1 MIDFKDPSDLLV
13 KFQQLSAKDQMALL
27 HHLEKVASQKENI
40 SARKDFMDF
49 VKLMWPDFIL
59 GRHHQIIA
67 NAFQRIADGS
77 LKRLI
82 INLPPRHSKSELS
95 SFLFPAWFL
104 GLYPKKKVIQASN
117 NAELAVR
124 FGRKVRDLVDTPEY
138 QSVFP
143 GTKLSASSKANF
155 RWNTSAGGEYFA
167 VGTTGKITGRGAD
180 LYIID
185 DPHSEQEAVLALHDP
200 SIFDEVY
207 EWYTSGPRQRL
218 QPGGA
223 ICIIMTRWGAR
234 DLTGQ
239 VLKTSAAKGGHEW
252 EVIELPAILPSG
264 NSLWPEFWPLEELL
278 KLRDE
283 LPLHKWMSQYQQ
295 KPTSDETSIVK
306 PGHWKIWKEPK
317 LPMCDYIIQS
327 WDTAL
332 LTTERSNNSACVTW
346 GVFFPD
352 EDKTKPNIILLD
364 AFEDK
369 MEFIRLKKQAMIS
382 YKAWKPDTLVV
393 EAKAAGSPLIFELR
407 AMGLPVSEY
416 TPTRGKTKLA
426 RVNAVSDLFTSGVV
440 WAPENSMAEKVMT
453 QFAEFPYGDSDDL
466 VDASTQALLRFRQGG
481 FIRLASDEIEED
493 QTKSGPAPEYY

>member
-1 MIDFKDPSDLLV
+1 MIDFKDPSDLLE
-13 KFQQLSAKDQMALL
+13 KLKLFSPREQMQLLR
-27 HHLEKVASQKENI
+27 HLETLASRKENVV
-40 SARKDFMDF
+40 AEGDFIEF

-59 GRHHQIIA
+59 GRHHHIIA
-67 NAFQRIADGS
+67 NAFQRVANGS

-104 GLYPKKKVIQASN
+104 GQYPKKKIIQASN

-124 FGRKVRDLVDTPEY
+124 FGRKVRDLVDTPDY

-167 VGTTGKITGRGAD
+167 IGTGGKITGRGAD

-185 DPHSEQEAVLALHDP
+185 DPHSEQEALLAQHDP
-200 SIFDEVY
+200 SIFDDVY

-218 QPGGA
+218 QPGAA
-223 ICIIMTRWGAR
+223 IIIIMTRWGAR

-239 VLKTSAAKGGHEW
+239 VLKTSASKGGNEW

-264 NSLWPEFWPLEELL
+264 NPLWPEFWPLEELVA
-278 KLRDE
+278 LREE

-295 KPTSDETSIVK
+295 KPTSDATSIVK
-306 PGHWKIWKEPK
+306 PTHWKIWKEPK
-317 LPMCDYIIQS
+317 LPACDYIIQS

-332 LTTERSNNSACVTW
+332 LTTERSNNSACTTW

-352 EDKTKPNIILLD
+352 EDKTKPNIILL
-364 AFEDK
+364 EGYEEK

-382 YKAWKPDTLVV
+382 YKAWRPDTLVI
-393 EAKAAGSPLIFELR
+393 ETKAAGSPLIFELR
-407 AMGLPVSEY
+407 AMGLPVLEY

-426 RVNAVSDLFTSGVV
+426 RVNAVADLFTSGVV
-440 WAPENSMAEKVMT
+440 WAQENAMSEKVIN

-466 VDASTQALLRFRQGG
+466 VDSSTQALIRFRQGG
-481 FIRLASDEIEED
+481 FIRLASDELEED
-493 QTKSGPAPEYY
+493 APKGGPAPEYY

>member
-1 MIDFKDPSDLLV
+1 MELIKPSSDLITQF
-13 KFQQLSAKDQMALL
+13 KNLSPREQSAFLK
-27 HHLEKVASQKENI
+27 HLEGAVSTRENI
-40 SARKDFMDF
+40 SARADFIEF
-49 VKLMWPDFIL
+49 VRLMWPDFIM

-67 NAFQRIADGS
+67 NAFQRIANGT

-95 SFLFPAWFL
+95 SYLFPAWFL

-117 NAELAVR
+117 NAELAVK
-124 FGRKVRDLVDTPEY
+124 FGRKVRDLVDTSHY

-143 GTKLSASSKANF
+143 GTKLSANSKANF
-155 RWNTSAGGEYFA
+155 RWDTSAGGEYFA
-167 VGTTGKITGRGAD
+167 IGTTGKITGRGAD
-180 LYIID
+180 LYVID
-185 DPHSEQEAVLALHDP
+185 DPHSEQEAVLALHDA

-239 VLKTSAAKGGHEW
+239 VLKTNAAKGGKEW

-264 NSLWPEFWPLEELL
+264 NALWPEFWPLEELTQ
-278 KLRDE
+278 LRDE

-295 KPTSDETSIVK
+295 KPTSDATSIVK
-306 PGHWKIWKEPK
+306 PGHWKIWTEPK
-317 LPMCDYIIQS
+317 LPHCDYIIQS

-332 LTTERSNNSACVTW
+332 LTTERSNSSACSTW
-346 GVFFPD
+346 GVFYPE
-352 EDKTKPNIILLD
+352 EDKGKPNIILLD
-364 AFEDK
+364 AFEEKID
-369 MEFIRLKKQAMIS
+369 FIRLKKQAMIS
-382 YKAWKPDTLVV
+382 YRAWKPDSLVI
-393 EAKAAGSPLIFELR
+393 ETKASGSPLIYELR
-407 AMGLPVSEY
+407 AMGLPVVEY

-440 WAPENSMAEKVMT
+440 WMPETAFAEKVRD
-453 QFAEFPYGDSDDL
+453 QFAQFPYGDSDDL
-466 VDASTQALLRFRQGG
+466 VDSSTQALIRFRQGG
-481 FIRLASDEIEED
+481 FVRLASDEIED
-493 QTKSGPAPEYY
+493 VTPKGPSPEYY